1 MAKQYK
7 NLWPQ
12 VISFENLLLAF
23 RKAAK
28 GKRSKSGVSTFEY
41 ELERHLFELQ
51 AELRAGR
58 YQPGSYVNFYIHDP
72 KRRLISAAPFRDR
85 VVHHALT
92 NIIAPIY
99 ERKFIFDSYA
109 NRKGKGSHRAL
120 DRCTSYL
127 QRFEY
132 VLPLDVRQYFP
143 SIDHI
148 ILLDI
153 LRETIADE
161 QVIALC
167 AQILDS
173 GKEVHQEN
181 YDMVYF
187 PGDDL
192 LAITRPRG
200 LPIGN
205 MTSQFWANV
214 YLNGLDHYIKRQLGC
229 KGYIRYVDDKL
240 LFANDKPILHEWRAA
255 VIDYLATL
263 RLTIHRQRAQLRPCR
278 SGIPFLGFQ
287 LFPDHRRLKRR
298 NVVNARRR
306 LNALS
311 TPYHAGDISLE
322 EIRNRTQS
330 WLAHAAHGN
339 TWGLRTSILQSLRV
353 SHPQPKE
360 SPDETQPTIPD
371 L

>member
-12 VISFENLLLAF
+12 VVSFENLLLAF

-28 GKRSKSGVSTFEY
+28 GKRSKSSVATFEY
-41 ELERHLFELQ
+41 QLERNLFELQ
-51 AELRAGR
+51 AELREGR
-58 YQPGSYVNFYIHDP
+58 YQPAPYVNFYIHDP
-72 KRRLISAAPFRDR
+72 KRRLISASAFRDR

-109 NRKGKGSHRAL
+109 NRKAKGTHRAL
-120 DRCTSYL
+120 DRCMTYL
-127 QRFEY
+127 RRFEY

-143 SIDHI
+143 SIDHA

-153 LRETIADE
+153 LRQTITDE
-161 QVIALC
+161 RMIALC
-167 AQILDS
+167 AQILHS
-173 GKEVHQEN
+173 GKEIHQEN

-187 PGDDL
+187 PDDDL
-192 LAITRPRG
+192 FAITRPRG

-240 LFANDKPILHEWRAA
+240 LFANDKSTLHDWQAA

-263 RLTIHRQRAQLRPCR
+263 RLTIHQHRAQPRPCR
-278 SGIPFLGFQ
+278 CGIPFLGFQ
-287 LFPDHRRLKRR
+287 LFPDYRRLKRR
-298 NVVNARRR
+298 NVVHARRR
-306 LNALS
+306 LNVLS
-311 TPYHAGDISLE
+311 KQYQAGEASLE
-322 EIRNRTQS
+322 EVRNRTQS
-330 WLAHAAHGN
+330 WLAHAAHGD
-339 TWGLRTSILQSLRV
+339 TWRLRTSILQSLR
-353 SHPQPKE
+353 SRHAPPHCA
-360 SPDETQPTIPD
+360 SRPLGGRIAR
-371 L
+371 